1 MRHASGAVAL
11 LVRHSGCRAPA
22 LKTGD
27 AIRISTPSGSA
38 LAVAVLRHG
47 VRMGVLAVE
56 HGFGHR
62 ELGARP
68 HQIGQSR
75 QPNVP
80 GIKAGIALN
89 DLGLVNPARNNGVVY
104 VDPVSGTAVRQGIPA
119 KVSGA

>member
-27 AIRISTPSGSA
+27 AIRISTPTGSA
-38 LAVAVLRHG
+38 LAVAALCHG

-62 ELGARP
+62 QLGHGRIKSASLS
-68 HQIGQSR
+68 SR
-75 QPNVP
+75 MFRESML
-80 GIKAGIALN
+80 AL
-89 DLGLVNPARNNGVVY
+89 L
-104 VDPVSGTAVRQGIPA
+104 
-119 KVSGA
+119 